1 MNILIGESGLNVTRP
16 AGEALSFV
24 PENLSGKH
32 GTAVPNVQKR
42 KKSKPKI
49 VISRPVQVILIDF
62 NILKNVDVIFKE
74 LRIIRCNENILFSI

>member
-24 PENLSGKH
+24 PENLRGKH
-32 GTAVPNVQKR
+32 GTEVPNAQK
-42 KKSKPKI
+42 KIKSKPKI
-49 VISRPVQVILIDF
+49 VMSRPVQVILIAF
-62 NILKNVDVIFKE
+62 NSLKTVIFKE

>member
-24 PENLSGKH
+24 PENLPGKH
-32 GTAVPNVQKR
+32 GTEVPNAQK
-42 KKSKPKI
+42 KIKSKPKI
-49 VISRPVQVILIDF
+49 VMSRPVQVILIAF
-62 NILKNVDVIFKE
+62 NSLKTVIFKE